1 METFLKIDIF
11 NITQDRLEILIAELS
26 ELNFYAFEENKN
38 LLTAYIKEDV
48 FDNGAFESTLKD
60 GEAYKLETIGSKN
73 WNEQWESDLQPVLI
87 GKFAGIRASFHK
99 PLEQVEHEIIITPK
113 MSFGTG
119 HHATTALM
127 IEQMFEINFSEKN
140 VLDFGTGTGVL
151 AILAEKLGANKI
163 LAIDNDEWSILNA
176 MENVQANAC
185 KKIKIQQKESICDDS
200 GQDVILANINLN
212 VLFQHAGNLASIINE
227 EGLALFSGFLEND
240 KDQLIQEF
248 EKYGF
253 KKKIVRKK
261 NEWTSILFKKI
272 ISS

>member
-1 METFLKIDIF
+1 METFIKIDIF
-11 NITQDRLEILIAELS
+11 SITPERSEILIAELS

-38 LLTAYIKEDV
+38 LLTAYIREDV
-48 FDNGAFESTLKD
+48 FDNVAFESSLKNR
-60 GEAYKLETIGSKN
+60 EEYKLETIRSQN
-73 WNEQWESDLQPVLI
+73 WNEKWESDLQPVLI
-87 GKFAGIRASFHK
+87 GKFAGIRASFHES
-99 PLEQVEHEIIITPK
+99 LEQVDHEIIITPK

-127 IEQMFEINFSEKN
+127 IEQMSEIDFFGKN

-163 LAIDNDEWSILNA
+163 LAIDNDEWSITNA
-176 MENVQANAC
+176 LENLQANAC
-185 KKIKIQQKESICDDS
+185 KKIKIQKKESICDDV

-212 VLFQHAGNLASIINE
+212 VLLQHAVNIASITNE
-227 EGLALFSGFLEND
+227 EGFVLLSGFLEND
-240 KDQLIQEF
+240 KDQLVQEF

-253 KKKIVRKK
+253 TKKNVRKK

-272 ISS
+272 INA